1 MFTEGDTFTLV
12 CVEELPPLF
21 VKKSES
27 RKGSHKSLL
36 KAKEKKGYYTMS
48 EQKSSAQ
55 ESLQGLSE
63 GDASRLSF
71 LQDLIARSYTESGLD
86 PQTFMLVRMAALA
99 TLDAAPASWLMN
111 IAVSGEAGLDPDL
124 ILGTLTAIAPV
135 IGTARVV
142 SAAGN
147 ILRALELGEAIAES
161 GE

>member
-1 MFTEGDTFTLV
+1 
-12 CVEELPPLF
+12 
-21 VKKSES
+21 
-27 RKGSHKSLL
+27 
-36 KAKEKKGYYTMS
+36 MS
-48 EQKSSAQ
+48 EQKASAR

-71 LQDLIARSYTESGLD
+71 LQDIIAHSYTESGLD

-111 IAVSGEAGLDPDL
+111 IAVSGEAGLEPEM

-135 IGTARVV
+135 IGTARIV

-147 ILRALELGEAIAES
+147 ILRALELAEAIAES
-161 GE
+161 GRSDPRVVICLKAAMCRKLFLHMAAFCISFELVPPVTSD